1 MQKLLLLGLL
11 ISSYV
16 CAQDYSY
23 PELSVSPRASER
35 LRIEESE
42 NSSWLI
48 HAPLQVSAITTLAAG
63 LNSSSIKDGKS
74 DKSAFTAATA
84 VGAGWFG
91 VSLWMQLYYKPYYLG
106 LNSIKRIPNKTPR
119 EQLIYERMAEE
130 HINNAA
136 ALARKIKWLSFVTN
150 LGTNVWV
157 LSESESGSTGKNLGI
172 IGAVAAFGPLLFP
185 YRWESVAEEQKNYKK
200 KIFGPIT
207 MNTTLLS
214 APGELNSFIPGMM
227 ATTSF

>member
-1 MQKLLLLGLL
+1 MLKMLMLGLL
-11 ISSYV
+11 LSSYV
-16 CAQDYSY
+16 YAQDYSY
-23 PELSVSPRASER
+23 PELAVSPRASER

-48 HAPLQVSAITTLAAG
+48 HAPLQISALTTLAAG
-63 LNSSSIKDGKS
+63 LNTSSIKKGQN

-136 ALARKIKWLSFVTN
+136 SLAKKIKWLSFVTN
-150 LGTNVWV
+150 LGTNLWV
-157 LSESESGSTGKNLGI
+157 MSESESGSTGKNLGI

-185 YRWESVAEEQKNYKK
+185 YRWESVADEQKNYKK

-207 MNTTLLS
+207 MNTTLLGM
-214 APGELNSFIPGMM
+214 PGEVNSYVPGMM
-227 ATTSF
+227 LNTSF

>member
-1 MQKLLLLGLL
+1 MLKILMLGLL
-11 ISSYV
+11 LSSYV
-16 CAQDYSY
+16 FAQDYAY

-35 LRIEESE
+35 LKIEESE
-42 NSSWLI
+42 NSSWMI
-48 HAPLQVSAITTLAAG
+48 HAPLQISALTTLAAG
-63 LNSSSIKDGKS
+63 LNSSSIKEGKT
-74 DKSAFTAATA
+74 DKAAFTAATA

-106 LNSIKRIPNKTPR
+106 LQSIKRIPNKSPR

-136 ALARKIKWLSFVTN
+136 SLAKKIKWLSFTTN
-150 LGTNVWV
+150 LGTSLWV
-157 LSESESGSTGKNLGI
+157 MTESKSGSTGKNLGI
-172 IGAVAAFGPLLFP
+172 IGTVAAFGPLLFP

-214 APGELNSFIPGMM
+214 APGEVNSFIPGMM
-227 ATTSF
+227 ATASF

>member
-1 MQKLLLLGLL
+1 MQKMLMLGLL
-11 ISSYV
+11 LSSYV
-16 CAQDYSY
+16 FAQDYSY
-23 PELSVSPRASER
+23 PELAVSPRASER

-48 HAPLQVSAITTLAAG
+48 HAPLQISALTTLAAG
-63 LNSSSIKDGKS
+63 VNSSSLKNGRD

-84 VGAGWFG
+84 IGAGWFG
-91 VSLWMQLYYKPYYLG
+91 VSLWMQLYYRPYYLG

-119 EQLIYERMAEE
+119 EQLIYERLAEE

-136 ALARKIKWLSFVTN
+136 SLARKIKWLSFTTN
-150 LGTNVWV
+150 LLTNLWV
-157 LSESESGSTGKNLGI
+157 QGSSEAGSTGKNLGI

-185 YRWESVAEEQKNYKK
+185 YRWESVAEEQKSYKK

-214 APGELNSFIPGMM
+214 APGEMNSYIPGMM
-227 ATTSF
+227 ATASF

>member
-1 MQKLLLLGLL
+1 MLKLLMLGVLFC
-11 ISSYV
+11 SSAM
-16 CAQDYSY
+16 AQDYSY

-35 LRIEESE
+35 LKIEESE
-42 NSSWLI
+42 NSSWMI
-48 HAPLQVSAITTLAAG
+48 HAPLQISAITTLAAG

-84 VGAGWFG
+84 VGAGWLG

-106 LNSIKRIPNKTPR
+106 LQSIKRIPHKTPR

-136 ALARKIKWLSFVTN
+136 VLAKKIKWLSFVTN
-150 LGTNVWV
+150 LGTSAWV
-157 LSESESGSTGKNLGI
+157 MADSEAGSSGKTLGI

-185 YRWESVAEEQKNYKK
+185 YRWESIAEEQKNYKK

-207 MNTTLLS
+207 MNSSVLNV
-214 APGELNSFIPGMM
+214 PGEVNSFIPGMVLN
-227 ATTSF
+227 TTF